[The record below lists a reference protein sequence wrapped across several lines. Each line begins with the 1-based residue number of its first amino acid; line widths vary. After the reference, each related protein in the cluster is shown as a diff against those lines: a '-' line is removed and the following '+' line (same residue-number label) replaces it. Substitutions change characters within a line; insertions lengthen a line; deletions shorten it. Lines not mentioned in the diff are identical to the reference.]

1 MGADNQI
8 GDKGATALAGA
19 LGSGKCGVT
28 VFSLDGA
35 WHGRPSAP
43 VRGWIADGPAEP
55 DRQQRPYVVH

>member
-1 MGADNQI
+1 VGAGNQI
-8 GDKGATALAGA
+8 GDAGATALAGA

-28 VFSLDGA
+28 SLVLNGA

>member
-8 GDKGATALAGA
+8 GDAGATALAGA
-19 LGSGKCGVT
+19 LGSGKCAVT
-28 VFSLDGA
+28 SFDLNGA

-55 DRQQRPYVVH
+55 DRQHRPYVVH